1 MVLVRV
7 AEAAR
12 RLCVSEDTVKR
23 RLHKGE
29 LLGYRQSRPQGFTW
43 LIELPDEPEKVD
55 HADTGDTEDTP
66 ATAAVKAVE
75 VRRLEESLGV
85 VKLELDLCHRQIKVK
100 DQQIEQL
107 HALLQQSQTFLPA
120 LKRERPQWWRRIF
133 RSSPSM

>member
-29 LLGYRQSRPQGFTW
+29 LLGYRQTRPQGFTW
-43 LIELPDEPEKVD
+43 LIELPDEPEKLD
-55 HADTGDTEDTP
+55 DTGTADTEDTP
-66 ATAAVKAVE
+66 ATTTVSAVE
-75 VRRLEESLGV
+75 VRRLEESFGV
-85 VKLELDLCHRQIKVK
+85 VKMELDLCHQQIKVK
-100 DQQIEQL
+100 DRQIEQL
-107 HALLQQSQTFLPA
+107 HALLQQSQTLLPA